1 MLNTTQGTLSATVD
15 GKHVPLLA
23 VSFAPV
29 ALTTSG
35 SEIVASGITSTITTS
50 AAVLLD
56 ARLVVKV
63 FTKGLP
69 VGTLTA
75 YSTGKIA

>member
-23 VSFAPV
+23 VSFA
-29 ALTTSG
+29 LTTSG
-35 SEIVASGITSTITTS
+35 SEIVASGITLTITTS

-69 VGTLTA
+69 VGALTA